1 MAAQPAILQVA
12 VVVAVRL
19 FTTRR
24 MRWQQAIIPSL
35 LVTVLQPVRQI
46 AEQVT
51 VVFLIP
57 SPQSVAVGVE
67 QAQSVAAERLAEVVQ
82 DRQ

>member
-1 MAAQPAILQVA
+1 VAAQPAILQVA